1 MYHTLFSTSLTAYIF
16 TGSEPTIWQTPP
28 MRRKRQKISCHTH
41 PHRRYYTTTKTRTQ
55 GTIVHQAKTYAPHKL
70 EIIYHRT
77 IIVPATLRDHK
88 DKNIGNNSLP
98 RQRTKNP
105 TILNYYCKTTTL
117 HILNTYNLLYV
128 TYIYGK

>member
-55 GTIVHQAKTYAPHKL
+55 GTIACQAKIYTPHNL
-70 EIIYHRT
+70 EIIYYRT
-77 IIVPATLRDHK
+77 TIGPATLHDHE
-88 DKNIGNNSLP
+88 DKNTGNNNPP
-98 RQRTKNP
+98 RQRTTHP
-105 TILNYYCKTTTL
+105 TILKYYYKTATL
-117 HILNTYNLLYV
+117 LHP
-128 TYIYGK
+128 